1 MKPGCRQVVHIQVG
15 DAVRHPTEGYGVIV
29 WCPGGV
35 EDLIERLE
43 ANLAIL
49 VPGLGV
55 EDRERRTPAGNRGN
69 RQAAARV
76 IPAAGGLD
84 ELDAGKCG
92 LVAVLVSLR
101 MISPVVASAMYRS
114 VDKRLRDDRS
124 ASRCPSGLSAG
135 ATFKSPAP

>member
-1 MKPGCRQVVHIQVG
+1 MKPGCRQVVDIQVR

-55 EDRERRTPAGNRGN
+55 EDRKRRTPASNRGN

-84 ELDAGKCG
+84 ELDAGKMRIG
-92 LVAVLVSLR
+92 GGAR
-101 MISPVVASAMYRS
+101 QFA
-114 VDKRLRDDRS
+114 DDLARRRVGNVQIRRQE
-124 ASRCPSGLSAG
+124 AA
-135 ATFKSPAP
+135 